1 MAEERK
7 KLLELLYSEDSLGN
21 WSDEDNFNDYLT
33 KVGSYKVEELL
44 KEPHRL
50 EDECCNIH
58 EQTQDLAVTNY
69 KTFIE
74 TAECSKRLFSQFKTI
89 EGKLDQLVV
98 DIPEFQQKCT
108 RFSESTSEISN
119 LRKLNSLTLT
129 KNAQLLEI
137 LELPQLMNSFINDHL
152 YEDAL
157 ELAGYVRKLCSKYSD
172 IPIFKSI
179 LKDVNDTWLIML
191 HQLLSQLKQELSLPK
206 CLQIVGHLRR
216 MEVFTELELKLKF
229 LQSRGYWLEQCLKYI
244 PKDDPNHHLTKT
256 VEVTRVNLFNIIT
269 QYRAIFNDEESMP
282 ISSLKHEINEN
293 IIFYTWINDRI
304 ADFLITLDEDLK
316 SITSV
321 ESILDQCMY
330 FGLSFNKVGCDF
342 RSLLVPIFT
351 NQIIEN
357 FRNSVAKAMIAFE
370 KSIENFTLINKNL
383 PNIPWKNKDDDPLHP
398 PDTLLEFHPLAEY
411 LNTILKTLNEF
422 RVCAPVAVVNEVID
436 SLQKSLVFIAKS
448 ILILH
453 SQEQQAFTS
462 SSKDAF
468 TRLCMS
474 FSDDLIPYIQKCI
487 HIIYPPNQIATRLGI
502 SVHVLQVEKISFLNK
517 DLITEPIKHLLPTK
531 IEPSFDFQDSIQK
544 SADNDT
550 NESVVSKNVNNEH
563 S

>member
-1 MAEERK
+1 MAEERE
-7 KLLELLYSEDSLGN
+7 KLLKLLYPTGTSAEWEYKDSFR
-21 WSDEDNFNDYLT
+21 SYLS
-33 KVGSYKVEELL
+33 KIGSYKVEDLI
-44 KEPHRL
+44 KEPRRL
-50 EDECCNIH
+50 QDNCRNIQD
-58 EQTQDLAVTNY
+58 QTQELAVTNY

-74 TAECSKRLFSQFKTI
+74 TAECSKQLSSQFNTI
-89 EGKLDQLVV
+89 EDKLDQLLV
-98 DIPEFQQKCT
+98 DIPEFQQKCSS
-108 RFSESTSEISN
+108 FSDSTSEISN

-137 LELPQLMNSFINDHL
+137 LELPQLMNSFINDNL

-157 ELAGYVRKLCSKYSD
+157 ELAAYVRKLCSKYSD

-179 LKDVNDTWLIML
+179 LDDVNHTWLKML
-191 HQLLSQLKQELSLPK
+191 HQLLSQLKQELTLPK

-229 LQSRGYWLEQCLKYI
+229 LQARGYWLEHCLKYI

-256 VEVTRVNLFNIIT
+256 VEITRVNLFNIIT

-282 ISSLKHEINEN
+282 ISSLKNEINEN

-304 ADFLITLDEDLK
+304 ADFLSTLDEDLK
-316 SITSV
+316 SVTSI

-330 FGLSFNKVGCDF
+330 FGLSFSKVGCDF

-351 NQIIEN
+351 KQIIEN
-357 FRNSVAKAMIAFE
+357 FRNSIARAMIAFE

-398 PDTLLEFHPLAEY
+398 PDTLLEFYPLAEY
-411 LNTILKTLNEF
+411 LNNVLKTLNEF
-422 RVCAPVAVVNEVID
+422 RVCAPVAAVNEVID

-448 ILILH
+448 ILILY

-487 HIIYPPNQIATRLGI
+487 HIIYPPNQIATKLGV
-502 SVHVLQVEKISFLNK
+502 SVQVLQEEKITFLNK
-517 DLITEPIKHLLPTK
+517 DIIIEPIKHLLPSK
-531 IEPSFDFQDSIQK
+531 VELNFEDLKQK
-544 SADNDT
+544 SSDD
-550 NESVVSKNVNNEH
+550 SKNVSDTVVTNNAN
-563 S
+563 SS

>member
-1 MAEERK
+1 MAEERE
-7 KLLELLYSEDSLGN
+7 KLLKLLYPSGTSAEWEYKDSFR
-21 WSDEDNFNDYLT
+21 SYLS
-33 KVGSYKVEELL
+33 KIGSYKVEDLI
-44 KEPHRL
+44 KEPRRL
-50 EDECCNIH
+50 QDNCRNIQD
-58 EQTQDLAVTNY
+58 QTQELAVTNY

-74 TAECSKRLFSQFKTI
+74 TAECSKQLSSQFNTI
-89 EGKLDQLVV
+89 EDKLDQLLV
-98 DIPEFQQKCT
+98 DIPEFQQKSST
-108 RFSESTSEISN
+108 FSDSTSEISN

-137 LELPQLMNSFINDHL
+137 LELPQLMNSFINDNL

-157 ELAGYVRKLCSKYSD
+157 ELAAYVRKLCSKYSD

-179 LKDVNDTWLIML
+179 LDDVNHTWLKML
-191 HQLLSQLKQELSLPK
+191 HQLLSQLKQELTLPK

-229 LQSRGYWLEQCLKYI
+229 LQARGYWLEHCLKYI

-256 VEVTRVNLFNIIT
+256 VEITRVNLFNIIT

-282 ISSLKHEINEN
+282 ISSLKNEINEN

-304 ADFLITLDEDLK
+304 ADFLSTLDEDLK
-316 SITSV
+316 SVTSI

-330 FGLSFNKVGCDF
+330 FGLSFSKVGCDF

-351 NQIIEN
+351 KQIIEN
-357 FRNSVAKAMIAFE
+357 FRNSIARAMIAFE

-398 PDTLLEFHPLAEY
+398 PDTLLEFYPLAEY
-411 LNTILKTLNEF
+411 LNNVLKTLNEF
-422 RVCAPVAVVNEVID
+422 RVCAPVAAVNEVID

-448 ILILH
+448 ILILY

-487 HIIYPPNQIATRLGI
+487 HIIYPPNQIATKLGV
-502 SVHVLQVEKISFLNK
+502 SVQVLQEEKITFLNK
-517 DLITEPIKHLLPTK
+517 DIIIEPIKHLLPSK
-531 IEPSFDFQDSIQK
+531 VELNFEDLKQK
-544 SADNDT
+544 SSDD
-550 NESVVSKNVNNEH
+550 SKNVSDTVVTNNAN
-563 S
+563 SS